1 MTFQT
6 LQDRVMGRLNL
17 TSAEAR
23 TRIKTFINERYRK
36 LQTSVG
42 LGRVRFTSSTLTT
55 GAGTYTY
62 SPANLL
68 KPITLYYAAG
78 NRVLAQ
84 KTMDEI
90 RMMDPDSS
98 MTGEPEAWV
107 LQQFGSVSCTIY
119 IWPKPAGS
127 YVVGYDGIV
136 VGTDLSANGDVPVIP
151 EDFHDALEFAA
162 TADELMKMEKP
173 KLADAME
180 AKAERRERELR
191 YFIAKS
197 TYLGLQQGSASE
209 LFWWWGPWWWGY
221 PG

>member
-1 MTFQT
+1 MTFKN

-17 TSAEAR
+17 TSTEAR
-23 TRIKTFINERYRK
+23 TRIKAFLNERYRK

-42 LGRVRFTSSTLTT
+42 LGRVRFGTVGFNTV
-55 GAGTYTY
+55 AGTFTY
-62 SPANLL
+62 SPATLI
-68 KPITLYYAAG
+68 KPMTIMYPAG

-84 KTMDEI
+84 KSMDEI

-98 MTGEPEAWV
+98 QTGEPEAFV
-107 LQQFGSVSCTIY
+107 LQQFGATTCTIY
-119 IWPKPAGS
+119 VWPKPAGIYALS
-127 YVVGYDGIV
+127 VDGIIA
-136 VGTDLSANGDVPVIP
+136 GTDMSGDSDVPVIP
-151 EDFHDALEFAA
+151 EDFHDILEFAA

-173 KLADAME
+173 TLADKME
-180 AKAERRERELR
+180 TKVELRTRELR
-191 YFIAKS
+191 YFIGKS